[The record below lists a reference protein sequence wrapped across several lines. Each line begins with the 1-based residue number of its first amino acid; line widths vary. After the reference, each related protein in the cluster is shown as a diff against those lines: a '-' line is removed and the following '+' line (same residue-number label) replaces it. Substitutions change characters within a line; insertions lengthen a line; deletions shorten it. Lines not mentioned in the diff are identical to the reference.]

1 MTGPAADA
9 VVVGG
14 GAAGALTAVDLCRR
28 EARVQ
33 VVLVEPSAE
42 PGRGA
47 AYSTSNPRHLLNVP
61 ARGMSGVADEPDHF
75 LRWVEARDG
84 TVDPD
89 AYLPRALFG
98 DYVVDLLASCGDRV
112 HHVRD
117 DVTQVQRLGDGTSR
131 VTVASG
137 NEFTCRAVVLA
148 LGSPLGPPG
157 WAWPE
162 LQRSPRYVGEPWN
175 SKAVDVAIRDA
186 NAVLIVGMGL
196 TMADLT
202 LTVTENGSRVVAVSR
217 SGELSRTHALSAP
230 APPLPAPGVPP
241 GPLDADELREF
252 VCRVMASAEESG
264 AGWRAGIDSL
274 RPVSN
279 ALWQRVP
286 LDQQRRVL
294 ERDLRAWEVRRHRL
308 APVTSE
314 SLVGLAEHGVL
325 RMHRGTVAAAEATPE
340 GFEVM
345 IDDGSGGALHG
356 GRSGDH
362 RLHGP
367 VSLCRASS
375 SNARRRHGGHRSGA
389 DPPAGLG
396 PRR

>member
-1 MTGPAADA
+1 
-9 VVVGG
+9 
-14 GAAGALTAVDLCRR
+14 
-28 EARVQ
+28 
-33 VVLVEPSAE
+33 
-42 PGRGA
+42 
-47 AYSTSNPRHLLNVP
+47 
-61 ARGMSGVADEPDHF
+61 
-75 LRWVEARDG
+75 
-84 TVDPD
+84 
-89 AYLPRALFG
+89 
-98 DYVVDLLASCGDRV
+98 
-112 HHVRD
+112 
-117 DVTQVQRLGDGTSR
+117 
-131 VTVASG
+131 
-137 NEFTCRAVVLA
+137 
-148 LGSPLGPPG
+148 
-157 WAWPE
+157 
-162 LQRSPRYVGEPWN
+162 
-175 SKAVDVAIRDA
+175 
-186 NAVLIVGMGL
+186 MGL

-345 IDDGSGGALHG
+345 IDDGAPEDRMAFDAGVGRVFSYYDGFLFEVISPTVGLDSPVAAG
-356 GRSGDH
+356 GRYDSLLGRLSGVAASAVGCMV
-362 RLHGP
+362 RPARAWVGGP
-367 VSLCRASS
+367 L
-375 SNARRRHGGHRSGA
+375 
-389 DPPAGLG
+389 
-396 PRR
+396 